1 MSKYFW
7 QHSVYGTTHSENLWL
22 QREVK
27 CGRIPDGWRLFGG
40 SAVIMEHGEKTHSQ
54 SSDVSSTRQIRLRNS
69 CGSKAGGGNMYRT
82 FFSVTSCERQQVVQ
96 NNLLVIT
103 SLPEQN
109 IQHIPHDQH
118 MNIGC
123 RFVRLKFIY
132 G

>member
-1 MSKYFW
+1 MV
-7 QHSVYGTTHSENLWL
+7 QLI
-22 QREVK
+22 QRIFGCREKSNVE
-27 CGRIPDGWRLFGG
+27 GSLMPEEGHHGWRLFGG
-40 SAVIMEHGEKTHSQ
+40 SAVIMEHGAKTHSQ

-118 MNIGC
+118 MNLGC